1 MHLEAIQKK
10 DPSREKVWQMFD
22 RIAHRYD
29 LLNHLLSAGQDIRW
43 RSKMNRHL
51 PDRNNLKL
59 LDVATGT
66 GDQLFSLIKDK
77 RIESAVGV
85 DLAKEMLHYGRKK
98 AEEKNLSK
106 VVEFRDGDAT
116 ELPFSDSEFD
126 LLTISFGIRNV
137 TDLASAF
144 NEMYRVLKS
153 AGRVIILE
161 FSLPDNK
168 FIQNCYLFYFR
179 KILPRIGGMISG
191 DKYAYHYLNETVE
204 NFPFGQEFCNLLA
217 QPGFINVRAIPLTF
231 GIASI
236 YIADKD

>member
-1 MHLEAIQKK
+1 MQVEAIQKR

-43 RSKMNRHL
+43 RSRMTKYL
-51 PDRNNLKL
+51 PDRYNLKL

-77 RIESAVGV
+77 RIESAIGV
-85 DLAKEMLHYGRKK
+85 DLAKEMLNCGRKK
-98 AEEKNLSK
+98 AEEKNLLK
-106 VVEFRDGDAT
+106 VVDFRDGDASK
-116 ELPFSDSEFD
+116 LPFSDAEFD
-126 LLTISFGIRNV
+126 LITISFGIRNV
-137 TDLASAF
+137 TDLNTAF

-153 AGRVIILE
+153 TGRVIILE
-161 FSLPDNK
+161 FSLPENK
-168 FIQNCYLFYFR
+168 FIQNMYLFYFR
-179 KILPRIGGMISG
+179 KILPHVGGLISG

-204 NFPFGQEFCNLLA
+204 NFPFGEEFCNLLA
-217 QPGFINVRAIPLTF
+217 QPGFKNVRAIPLTF